1 MYSDS
6 ADNAD
11 TDQPTREY
19 NQQQYI
25 ARTRQSRQYNYQ
37 QQRRGFIHTQK
48 TSMPS
53 SRTIKSKQ
61 SFDVP
66 PSSSRNISGGS
77 SSNHTPQHS
86 SNNDF
91 ITPRNRTTQHN
102 THSEPHLPHHH
113 HNHHRV
119 VAPHTDP
126 TGGVVVSSRSGNRR
140 RTSMLRTRNESNLVV
155 DSTTMSSSNHGLS
168 SSYRRKSKT
177 TGHNSHHNSSNSSL
191 TETPHRYNSHRNS
204 NSSRNKKK
212 VKESPM
218 IGFYSNSKS
227 YLPRNTSFSFTTPYP
242 FVLASSSESNNSC
255 DPYPYSNS
263 PNYEGYNHSHHHSH
277 SGERGMMTMDSASS
291 NSNTFSPSSSSTT
304 TPRSLFRDMSDSAH
318 SSSSNR
324 YNMMNRMFVWKT
336 RNLYRVLLPF
346 LLVSGVVCTFMVSS
360 DLYLHT
366 QVSLTRKN
374 RSSSVS
380 AAGARVLYLNNEL
393 HNHKKAKTKTGAFP
407 VPKQRTVQEYP
418 TEFSDNTQ
426 LYGILDSS
434 DPALALMEIREPHTD
449 EKKGMEP
456 LAKWQTQFHPSCNDM
471 HTLDFAE
478 PEQFAELFGTKGYW
492 RHAWHVANEFSSEVE
507 DHVVVKTLKYE
518 HNFEDAHFEH
528 DRIDAVAMERLTSSP
543 HVINI
548 YGFCGHSVVTEYA
561 DGKRL
566 GSLADKQKHHPE
578 ILLQIALDIANG
590 MNDIHTI
597 SIEDGD
603 EERGFSSKGDMNTF
617 VHLDVNPAN
626 VVSVGGTLKF
636 NDFNIG
642 IMRKWNRT
650 SSSLAGFPAQYPN
663 PQWRSPEEA
672 ANSQTLNEKVDIF
685 SMGHIFF
692 RLICGHEPWNK
703 LEIDPPQ
710 PTKDQIN
717 EKVKQGILPHIPE
730 EIMESKDFAVVA
742 IREAMLKCYTFDPHK
757 RPSAKEIARGLDKAL
772 EKLKKVQKKEKE
784 EKKRKDKEKDE
795 KKKKKL
801 VVHEH
806 KKK

>member
-1 MYSDS
+1 MWLPGMYSDS

-11 TDQPTREY
+11 TDQPIREY

-25 ARTRQSRQYNYQ
+25 ARTRQSRQYHYNKQQQQ
-37 QQRRGFIHTQK
+37 QQRGFIQTQK

-66 PSSSRNISGGS
+66 PSSSRNISGGI

-86 SNNDF
+86 GNNDF
-91 ITPRNRTTQHN
+91 ITPRNRATQHN
-102 THSEPHLPHHH
+102 NNSSHMSSSEPRLPHHH
-113 HNHHRV
+113 HHHV

-155 DSTTMSSSNHGLS
+155 DSTTMSSSSSHGLS

-263 PNYEGYNHSHHHSH
+263 PNYEGYNHSHHHSY

-324 YNMMNRMFVWKT
+324 YSMMNRMFVWKT

-393 HNHKKAKTKTGAFP
+393 HNHKNKKKKTKGAFP
-407 VPKQRTVQEYP
+407 VLKQRTVQEYP

-426 LYGILDSS
+426 LYGILDSL
-434 DPALALMEIREPHTD
+434 DPALVLMEIREPYTD
-449 EKKGMEP
+449 EKKALEP

-492 RHAWHVANEFSSEVE
+492 RHAWHVANEFSLETE

-603 EERGFSSKGDMNTF
+603 EERGFNSKGDMNTF

-663 PQWRSPEEA
+663 PQVS
-672 ANSQTLNEKVDIF
+672 
-685 SMGHIFF
+685 
-692 RLICGHEPWNK
+692 
-703 LEIDPPQ
+703 
-710 PTKDQIN
+710 
-717 EKVKQGILPHIPE
+717 
-730 EIMESKDFAVVA
+730 
-742 IREAMLKCYTFDPHK
+742 
-757 RPSAKEIARGLDKAL
+757 
-772 EKLKKVQKKEKE
+772 
-784 EKKRKDKEKDE
+784 
-795 KKKKKL
+795 
-801 VVHEH
+801 
-806 KKK
+806 